1 MDYLKKYDFD
11 SPEAIDW
18 DLFEMAIHSLINKKP
33 FNTPIYDIHSEKR
46 LTVTNKLSPK
56 DMIVVEGR
64 LFFNYATI
72 RDKLDFKLFLDTD
85 TDIILSRRV
94 YKNIARG
101 KPLADTIKRY
111 ETFVKPSYEKF
122 IEPCIFG
129 VN

>member
-1 MDYLKKYDFD
+1 MKKQGITVVTLKEVIFDFCWPKKNFFKQITQKFETEEERVDYLKKYDFD

-18 DLFEMAIHSLINKKP
+18 DLFEKAIHSLINKKP

-72 RDKLDFKLFLDTD
+72 RDKLDFKLF
-85 TDIILSRRV
+85 
-94 YKNIARG
+94 
-101 KPLADTIKRY
+101 
-111 ETFVKPSYEKF
+111 
-122 IEPCIFG
+122 
-129 VN
+129 